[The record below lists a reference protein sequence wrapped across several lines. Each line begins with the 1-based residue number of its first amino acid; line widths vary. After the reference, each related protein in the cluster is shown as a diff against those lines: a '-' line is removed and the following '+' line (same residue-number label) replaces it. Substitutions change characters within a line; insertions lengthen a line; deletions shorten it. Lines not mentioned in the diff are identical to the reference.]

1 MTQLRDQG
9 VSVEVRPSGHGQVRR
24 VWYVVHENPPARDII
39 GEDLIASADSIP
51 DLVLEVWELFHDGII
66 TAEEREQ
73 LHADIDAESG
83 L

>member
-1 MTQLRDQG
+1 MTDRDKG
-9 VSVEVRPSGHGQVRR
+9 VSVEIRPSGHGQVHR
-24 VWYVVHENPPARDII
+24 VWYVVHEKPAGRDII

-51 DLVLEVWELFHDGII
+51 DLRYDVWELFHAGKI

-73 LHADIDAESG
+73 LHADIDAECG